1 MCGIAGKLN
10 TGAGAV
16 VDPTLVHRM
25 AAVLRHR
32 GPDAQGVWTDG
43 GIGLGS
49 RRLAVIDLSERA
61 RQPLA
66 NEDGAVRVVFNGEIY
81 NFRELRADLEARGHQ
96 FRSDSDTEVIVHLY
110 EEDGFDCVRRLDGM
124 FAFALWDARTRA
136 LFLARDR
143 LGQKPLFYWQ
153 HGDML
158 VFGSEPKAILQ
169 DPAVP
174 ANPDEE
180 AIHHYLTYGY
190 VPAPWSVFRGIRKL
204 PPAHYLVARQ
214 GRVDVTRYWSLCY
227 EPKREEREEALA
239 EELDELL
246 GHAVERR
253 LVSDVP
259 LGALLSGG
267 LDSSAVVALMRRATS
282 GRIQTFSIG
291 FDQPDYDER
300 RFARTVAT
308 ALDTEHHELT
318 VRPDAAALLPRMVY
332 HFNEPFADSSALPSW
347 CLTEMAR
354 QSVTVALSGDGGDE
368 SFVGYD
374 RYAGAMVAGRLD
386 RLPLWAR
393 QLAARSV
400 RPLQGSAARSTAAR
414 IRRFAAGLPLDPVRR
429 HGRWLSVMLD
439 EQKAELYTS
448 EFASRW
454 GGTASL
460 GLLEPHWTLSDAT
473 TPVEK
478 LVHTDVGT
486 YLPDDLLV
494 KMDIASMANSLEV
507 RSPLLDHHVVEFA
520 ARLPLALKLRGRT
533 PKYLLKRVMRRHLP
547 SDIVDRRKMGFGVPI
562 DHWLRNGLREMAH
575 DLLLDSTAAA
585 RGYFRPEVVRRWLVD
600 HAAGRAQHHARIWA
614 ILMLELWHRQ
624 FIDRRADLIETS
636 ETREDAAAQS
646 ARPLS

>member
-10 TGAGAV
+10 AGTGAV

-81 NFRELRADLEARGHQ
+81 NFRELRADLETRGHQ

-110 EEDGFDCVRRLDGM
+110 EEEGIECVRRLDGM
-124 FAFALWDARTRA
+124 FAFALWDNRTRA

-143 LGQKPLFYWQ
+143 LGQKPLFYWH
-153 HGDML
+153 HGDIL

-169 DPAVP
+169 DPDVP

-190 VPAPWSVFRGIRKL
+190 VPAPWSAFRGIRKV
-204 PPAHYLVARQ
+204 PPAHYLVARR
-214 GRVDVTRYWSLCY
+214 GRVDMTRYWSLSFQ
-227 EPKREEREEALA
+227 PKREEPEDALA
-239 EELDELL
+239 EELDEQL
-246 GHAVERR
+246 GRAVERR
-253 LVSDVP
+253 MVSDVP

-267 LDSSAVVALMRRATS
+267 LDSSAVVALMRKATS
-282 GRIQTFSIG
+282 GRIQTFSIS

-318 VRPDAAALLPRMVY
+318 VRPDAAALLPRLVY
-332 HFNEPFADSSALPSW
+332 HYNEPFADSSALPSW
-347 CLTEMAR
+347 CLTELAR

-374 RYAGAMVAGRLD
+374 RYAGAAVAGRVD
-386 RLPLWAR
+386 WLPLGMR
-393 QLAARSV
+393 RLAALSV
-400 RPLQGSAARSTAAR
+400 RPLQGSAAKSTAAR

-439 EQKAELYTS
+439 EQKAELYTP
-448 EFASRW
+448 EFAARR
-454 GGTASL
+454 GRTASL
-460 GLLEPHWTLSDAT
+460 GLLEPLCTQSDAT
-473 TPVEK
+473 SPVEK
-478 LVHTDVGT
+478 LVHADIET

-520 ARLPLALKLRGRT
+520 ARLPLAFKLRGRT

-547 SDIVDRRKMGFGVPI
+547 SEIVNRRKMGFGVPI

-575 DLLLDSTAAA
+575 DLLLDQTAAA
-585 RGYFRPEVVRRWLVD
+585 RGIFRPEVVRRWLFD

-614 ILMLELWHRQ
+614 MLMLELWHRR
-624 FIDRRADLIETS
+624 FIDRRTDLVETS
-636 ETREDAAAQS
+636 EDAAALS
-646 ARPLS
+646 ARPVS